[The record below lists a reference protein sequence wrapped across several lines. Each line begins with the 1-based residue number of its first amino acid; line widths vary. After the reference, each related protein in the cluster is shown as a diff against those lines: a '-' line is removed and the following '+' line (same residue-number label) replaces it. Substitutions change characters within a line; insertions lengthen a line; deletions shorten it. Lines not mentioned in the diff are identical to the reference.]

1 MADIVFDKQVEI
13 FELVFADIDQTL
25 SDIAQND
32 FAHESHPLHK
42 LKEKLEQRLRV
53 LTLCGFNSGKYDL
66 NLVRAYL
73 FKWLKQAGHQP
84 SIIKRDNNY
93 LMISTNKFRFLDISD
108 FIVVGHSYEYY
119 LKAFDVPDSKGFFP
133 YEWFDSA
140 KKLKESSLPPHFS
153 FFFFFFFFFL
163 TLTGNNISDDQYIEC
178 LSVWK
183 RENMQTF
190 QDLLIYYNNKIC
202 DWIPSRYERTKRFL
216 PS

>member
-1 MADIVFDKQVEI
+1 MADVVFDKQMEI
-13 FELVFADIDQTL
+13 FEPVFVDIDQTL

-53 LTLCGFNSGKYDL
+53 LALCCFNSGKYDL

-73 FKWLKQAGHQP
+73 FKWLKQAGYQP

-93 LMISTNKFRFLDISD
+93 LMIFTNKFRFLDISN
-108 FIVVGHSYEYY
+108 FIAVGHSYESY
-119 LKAFDVPDSKGFFP
+119 LKAFDVPDSKGCFP
-133 YEWFDSA
+133 YEWFESA
-140 KKLKESSLPPHFS
+140 KKLKEFSLPPHFS
-153 FFFFFFFFFL
+153 FFFFFW
-163 TLTGNNISDDQYIEC
+163 TLTGNNISDEQYIEC

-190 QDLLIYYNNKIC
+190 QDFLSYYNNKTC
-202 DWIPSRYERTKRFL
+202 DWIPSRYQRTKRFL